1 MKPAKERSVPRSQN
15 SKRHPQRRRS
25 AASAA
30 VVRNLPELDRYGAWI
45 AVPRTLYTEKTLHRM
60 LRGLTGKMARED
72 SLAIALVRP
81 TEHPRD

>member
-1 MKPAKERSVPRSQN
+1 M
-15 SKRHPQRRRS
+15 
-25 AASAA
+25 
-30 VVRNLPELDRYGAWI
+30 
-45 AVPRTLYTEKTLHRM
+45 PRTLYTEKTLHRM